1 MMKMVEKNM
10 TETIM
15 ILEQLISILSLY
27 SDGFIWLQ
35 INPLKKYLLKTV
47 EKCST
52 LGFKFQKHHLI
63 P

>member
-27 SDGFIWLQ
+27 SDGFI
-35 INPLKKYLLKTV
+35 
-47 EKCST
+47 
-52 LGFKFQKHHLI
+52 
-63 P
+63 